1 MRLVQFT
8 AADGW
13 RGHEQKI
20 IYLYEA
26 FRDFGYVEDQWIV
39 CRNDSAVLRVS
50 REKGLQ
56 ALGYDFKSE
65 YDLKF
70 AKVLAQKCR
79 ELRADIVFI
88 HSSKAHTIAVLA
100 KMFFGLDI
108 PLVLCRTMIERVDT
122 NFFRKWKY
130 NYKGIDKIICVS
142 QPVVD
147 ILKFA
152 VRDHSRLRIVGSVTD
167 VARFPK
173 TQPDGMLRREFGIPD
188 DHAIVGNIS
197 AFQPMKDIPTWVRT
211 AAELLKR
218 GRKMTFVLVGEGG
231 LEKQIREMV
240 AELGIDNH
248 VIFTGFRRDIPD
260 VLPEFDLLLFTS
272 DNEPTGG
279 VILESYACHVPVVAT
294 RAGGI
299 PTIVEHEVTGLL
311 AQMADPVDFA
321 DNVERMLDDAELR
334 KRCVENGYR
343 FLMATSTKEVI
354 SKQMIDE
361 LQEVL
366 DRYPNRKS

>member
-1 MRLVQFT
+1 MRLLQFT

-70 AKVLAQKCR
+70 AKVLARKCR

-173 TQPDGMLRREFGIPD
+173 TQPNGLLRREFGIPD
-188 DHAIVGNIS
+188 DHSIVGNIS

-248 VIFTGFRRDIPD
+248 VVFTGFRRDIPD

-311 AQMADPVDFA
+311 AQVADPVDFA
-321 DNVERMLDDAELR
+321 DNVERMLDDVELR

-354 SKQMIDE
+354 SKQMIEE

-366 DRYPNRKS
+366 DRYPNRKK